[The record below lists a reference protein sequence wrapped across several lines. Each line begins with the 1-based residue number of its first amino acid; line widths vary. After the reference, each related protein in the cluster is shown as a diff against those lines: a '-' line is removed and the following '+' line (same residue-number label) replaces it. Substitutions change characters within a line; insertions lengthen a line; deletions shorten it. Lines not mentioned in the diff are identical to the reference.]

1 MGKLFPELDTRYVKS
16 EVTYKLTKQSPHNKK
31 DVTIH
36 VTVHLDNEMRTVTIR
51 GLNNKFEF
59 TKSDIWL
66 AKTINELIEEGLEL
80 ADKEA
85 RVISPGHEEESE

>member
-16 EVTYKLTKQSPHNKK
+16 EVTYKLTKQSPGNKK
-31 DVTIH
+31 DVTIY
-36 VTVHLDNEMRTVTIR
+36 VTVHLDNESRTVTIR
-51 GLNNKFEF
+51 GLKDKFEF

-66 AKTINELIEEGLEL
+66 AKTVNELIEQGLEL

-85 RVISPGHEEESE
+85 RVVSPGHEEDE